1 MVIRIVANRGV
12 MWGVYRGNGV
22 ESAVEL
28 LVFEV
33 FAGVVLWTD
42 THGFADEVSVVSVL
56 ITIEFHGAE

>member
-1 MVIRIVANRGV
+1 